1 MKTLSHA
8 LLVAALTA
16 LFALSANR
24 ALADSVPEVLHYK
37 FSGTGTSVP
46 NLASSPPV
54 GAETATIMGG
64 LTQTGT
70 DLNFGGGGNS
80 LLGSG
85 NASTTDYLN
94 TGWAPNLG
102 AGSWTISIVTSNIT
116 ASTTLFYIFGDAG
129 TSSFRCFTN
138 GVAGPNN
145 WLLRGAGL
153 TDVPVPGAAT
163 VATHRTTFV
172 YDNTLANVKAYLDG
186 VLVNTVTQGA
196 VNLTGTGPLKVMGYG
211 TNVGAPVGGLID
223 DYRLYS
229 RALSDVEVQAIDTRS
244 IVSVTGNAVTIADGD
259 SSPDLA
265 DHTDFGSALVD
276 GTTLVRTFTITNNGN
291 LDLTLGTVTVG
302 GTDAADFTVTA
313 APSTPVAA
321 LGTTTL
327 QVTFDPSASGLR
339 SATLSF
345 SSNDATADP
354 FDFSIQGTGLPDDI
368 FANGFED

>member
-1 MKTLSHA
+1 MRTFSHA
-8 LLVAALTA
+8 LFVAALSA

-46 NLASSPPV
+46 NLASSPPA
-54 GAETATIMGG
+54 GTTTATIMGG
-64 LTQTGT
+64 LSQTGT
-70 DLNFGGGGNS
+70 DLNVGGGGNS

-85 NASTTDYLN
+85 VASSTDYLN

-116 ASTTLFYIFGDAG
+116 ASSTLFYIFGDTG
-129 TSSFRCFTN
+129 TASFRCFTN
-138 GVAGPNN
+138 GVAGANN
-145 WLLRGAGL
+145 WILRGAGL
-153 TDVPVPGAAT
+153 TDILVPGAAT

-186 VLVNTVTQGA
+186 VLVATVAQGA
-196 VNLTGTGPLKVMGYG
+196 VNLSGTGPLKVMGYN
-211 TNVGAPVGGLID
+211 TNVGAPAGGLID
-223 DYRLYS
+223 DYRIYS
-229 RALSDVEVQAIDTRS
+229 RALSDVEVQTIDARS
-244 IVSVTGNAVTIADGD
+244 IVAVTGNAVTIADGD

-265 DHTDFGSALVD
+265 DHTDFGGVLVV

-291 LDLTLGTVTVG
+291 VDLTLGTVTVG

-354 FDFSIQGTGLPDDI
+354 FDFSMQGTGLTDGV